1 MKLYSHKL
9 FRCRCTLI
17 VTMVMYFVCTIAGGL
32 MLKRQLQWQIR
43 GGRGAQGSGA
53 PNPHPTCNHAHYQ
66 QPCNLVWKL
75 ISDHRVA
82 MATLSYFTEYRLK
95 NTLAIFK
102 THNEASPGS
111 NDLCTILT
119 YTYCHMISFAHEKTE
134 YDICVP
140 LFCFFLTLPEFSV
153 TCQ

>member
-1 MKLYSHKL
+1 MSVYANSHYGHVLCMYYCWWPYVKETVTVADPRGEGSTGE
-9 FRCRCTLI
+9 RCPR
-17 VTMVMYFVCTIAGGL
+17 
-32 MLKRQLQWQIR
+32 
-43 GGRGAQGSGA
+43 SP
-53 PNPHPTCNHAHYQ
+53 PNNHAHYQ